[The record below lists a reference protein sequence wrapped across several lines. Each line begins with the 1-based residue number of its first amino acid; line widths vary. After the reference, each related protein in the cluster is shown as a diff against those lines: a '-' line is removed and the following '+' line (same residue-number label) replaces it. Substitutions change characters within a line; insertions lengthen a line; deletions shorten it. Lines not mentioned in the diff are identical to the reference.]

1 MHDHF
6 IKYGDILKVVII
18 FDKFTHR
25 STGYGF
31 VTFKDAEAAKRA
43 CEDSTPVING
53 RRASCNLASLSGS
66 LRRSPTMAS
75 PQERHPSSY
84 VAPTPEHDLQSKS
97 WVHWRNLYEWILCTA
112 SATTAILYNHHHM
125 YGGGRVMVGTSPMM
139 PLYTFYP
146 CLIISLGQSDFLKLP
161 LRNLFPLIAS

>member
-75 PQERHPSSY
+75 PQERF
-84 VAPTPEHDLQSKS
+84 
-97 WVHWRNLYEWILCTA
+97 I
-112 SATTAILYNHHHM
+112 
-125 YGGGRVMVGTSPMM
+125 
-139 PLYTFYP
+139 
-146 CLIISLGQSDFLKLP
+146 
-161 LRNLFPLIAS
+161 